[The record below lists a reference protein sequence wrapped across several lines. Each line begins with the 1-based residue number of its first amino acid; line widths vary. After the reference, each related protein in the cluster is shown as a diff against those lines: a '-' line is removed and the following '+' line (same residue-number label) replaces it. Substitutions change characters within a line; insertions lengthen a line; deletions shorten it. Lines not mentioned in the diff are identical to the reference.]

1 MEKGEWGGW
10 FFFAR
15 CKHSHHHHPY
25 SMQSSSCQGQC
36 KPYPIH
42 PITWQFVF
50 YWILTHILNHWG
62 SNEFWMKYINDQYL
76 LCISSLILN
85 VYHLSW
91 MLSILAWIYHHSLSQ
106 VMGRTGMSWCKY
118 LLSTNI
124 IIWLRHLLS
133 RCQFLCISVK
143 ITVFYIVYYTFLA
156 GFFIMCLS
164 VFLAVKHTCL
174 SYHFSKLQVY
184 MLVSL
189 PVASNHFLLTPDI
202 SDNPLYLSF

>member
-1 MEKGEWGGW
+1 MPRYKFALRPEEKPGLEGFLTFLWNKETGEVRISSHYAIIIFDIVIRIQCNHLSHLPMEKGEWGGW

-91 MLSILAWIYHHSLSQ
+91 MLSILAWIYHHCP
-106 VMGRTGMSWCKY
+106 VPGDGPHW
-118 LLSTNI
+118 
-124 IIWLRHLLS
+124 HE
-133 RCQFLCISVK
+133 
-143 ITVFYIVYYTFLA
+143 
-156 GFFIMCLS
+156 
-164 VFLAVKHTCL
+164 
-174 SYHFSKLQVY
+174 
-184 MLVSL
+184 LV
-189 PVASNHFLLTPDI
+189 
-202 SDNPLYLSF
+202 